1 MTTGALLELK
11 DIHKSFG
18 PKKVLQ
24 GVNLDVAPG
33 KSLVVL
39 GGSGSGK
46 SVMLKNALG
55 LMTPDAGQ
63 ILFDGDDVTHDQGK
77 TREAMRARIGMLFQ
91 SAALF
96 DSLTVWE
103 NIAFRLLNS
112 DGMKRKDAKERAIET
127 LKQVRLGSDVADLT
141 PAEISGGM
149 QKRVGLARAIVSK
162 PELIFF
168 DEPTTGLDPITA
180 DAINDLIVEQT
191 KALGAAAI
199 SITHDMASAR
209 KIADEIAMLFEGQI
223 IWRGPA
229 SQIDESG
236 NAHVDQFVH
245 GRADGPIQP
254 ALWRS
259 LPRSA
264 RGQSHPRLHWLDVH
278 FQAMCRAHRPAY
290 RSAYRASDPPNRENM
305 IRKSRRRH

>member
-1 MTTGALLELK
+1 MSTGALLELR
-11 DIHKSFG
+11 DVHKSFG
-18 PKKVLQ
+18 PKQVLK

-55 LMTPDAGQ
+55 LMTPNKGQ
-63 ILFDGDDVTHDQGK
+63 ILFGGEDVTHDQGK

-103 NIAFRLLNS
+103 NIAFRLLNA
-112 DGMKRKDAKERAIET
+112 DGMKRKEAKERAIET

-162 PELIFF
+162 PDLIFF

-180 DAINDLIVEQT
+180 DAINNLIVEQT
-191 KALGAAAI
+191 KALGAAAV

-209 KIADEIAMLFEGQI
+209 KIADEIAMLFEGVI

-229 SQIDESG
+229 SEIDSSG

-254 ALWRS
+254 AL
-259 LPRSA
+259 
-264 RGQSHPRLHWLDVH
+264 
-278 FQAMCRAHRPAY
+278 
-290 RSAYRASDPPNRENM
+290 
-305 IRKSRRRH
+305 

>member
-1 MTTGALLELK
+1 MSTQPLLELK
-11 DIHKSFG
+11 DVHKSFG
-18 PKKVLQ
+18 PKQVLQ
-24 GVNLDVAPG
+24 GVNIDVAPG

-55 LMTPDAGQ
+55 LMTPNEGQ
-63 ILFDGDDVTHDQGK
+63 ILFDGEDVTHDQGK

-103 NIAFRLLNS
+103 NIAFRLLNA
-112 DGMKRKDAKERAIET
+112 DGVKRKEAKERAIET

-149 QKRVGLARAIVSK
+149 QKRVGLARAIVSR

-209 KIADEIAMLFEGQI
+209 KIADEIAMLFEGKI

-229 SQIDESG
+229 SQIDDSG
-236 NAHVDQFVH
+236 NDHVDQFVH
-245 GRADGPIQP
+245 GRAEGPIQP
-254 ALWRS
+254 S
-259 LPRSA
+259 L
-264 RGQSHPRLHWLDVH
+264 
-278 FQAMCRAHRPAY
+278 
-290 RSAYRASDPPNRENM
+290 
-305 IRKSRRRH
+305 

>member
-1 MTTGALLELK
+1 MSTNALLELK
-11 DIHKSFG
+11 EVHKSFG
-18 PKKVLQ
+18 PKHVLK
-24 GVNLDVAPG
+24 GVNVDVAPG
-33 KSLVVL
+33 RSLVIL

-55 LMTPDAGQ
+55 LMTPNEGQ
-63 ILFDGDDVTHDQGK
+63 ILFNGEDVTHDQGK

-103 NIAFRLLNS
+103 NIAFRLLNA
-112 DGMKRKDAKERAIET
+112 DGMKRKEAKERAIET

-162 PELIFF
+162 PDLIFF

-209 KIADEIAMLFEGQI
+209 KIADEIAMLFEGKI

-229 SQIDESG
+229 SQIDNSG
-236 NAHVDQFVH
+236 NNYVDQFVH
-245 GRADGPIQP
+245 GRAEGPIQP
-254 ALWRS
+254 AL
-259 LPRSA
+259 
-264 RGQSHPRLHWLDVH
+264 
-278 FQAMCRAHRPAY
+278 
-290 RSAYRASDPPNRENM
+290 
-305 IRKSRRRH
+305 

>member
-1 MTTGALLELK
+1 MSNGPLLELK
-11 DIHKSFG
+11 NVHKSFG
-18 PKKVLQ
+18 PKQVLK
-24 GVNLDVAPG
+24 GVNLDVSPG

-55 LMTPDAGQ
+55 LMTPDQGQ

-91 SAALF
+91 SGALF

-112 DGMKRKDAKERAIET
+112 DGLKRKDAKERAVES

-209 KIADEIAMLFEGQI
+209 KIADEIAMLFEGKI

-229 SQIDESG
+229 SEIDHSG
-236 NAHVDQFVH
+236 NAHVDQFVN

-254 ALWRS
+254 AL
-259 LPRSA
+259 
-264 RGQSHPRLHWLDVH
+264 
-278 FQAMCRAHRPAY
+278 
-290 RSAYRASDPPNRENM
+290 
-305 IRKSRRRH
+305 

>member
-1 MTTGALLELK
+1 MSAHPLLELSGVV
-11 DIHKSFG
+11 KSFG
-18 PKKVLQ
+18 SNHVLK
-24 GVNLDVAPG
+24 GVDIDVEAG

-55 LMTPDAGQ
+55 LMTPDKGH
-63 ILFDGDDVTHDQGK
+63 ILFDGENVTHDQGK

-103 NIAFRLLNS
+103 NVAFRLLNA
-112 DGMKRKDAKERAIET
+112 DGMKRSDAKERAIDT
-127 LKQVRLGSDVADLT
+127 LKQVRLGSDVANRT

-162 PELIFF
+162 PDLIFF

-180 DAINDLIVEQT
+180 DAINDLILEQT
-191 KALGAAAI
+191 KALGAAAV

-209 KIADEIAMLFEGQI
+209 KIADEIAFLFEGKI

-229 SQIDESG
+229 GTIDDSG
-236 NAHVDQFVH
+236 NEYVDQFVH
-245 GRADGPIQP
+245 GRAEGPIQP
-254 ALWRS
+254 AL
-259 LPRSA
+259 
-264 RGQSHPRLHWLDVH
+264 
-278 FQAMCRAHRPAY
+278 
-290 RSAYRASDPPNRENM
+290 
-305 IRKSRRRH
+305 

>member
-1 MTTGALLELK
+1 MTQPILALQGL
-11 DIHKSFG
+11 HKSFG
-18 PKKVLQ
+18 PKSVLR
-24 GVNLDVAPG
+24 GVNIDVAPG
-33 KSLVVL
+33 QSLVIL

-55 LMTPDAGQ
+55 LMTPDAGT
-63 ILFDGDDVTHDQGK
+63 ILFDGEDVTHDQGK

-103 NIAFRLLNS
+103 NVAFRLLNS
-112 DGMKRKDAKERAIET
+112 DGVCRAEARDRAIET
-127 LKQVRLGSDVADLT
+127 LKQVRLGTDVADLR

-149 QKRVGLARAIVSK
+149 QKRVGLARAIITK
-162 PELIFF
+162 PDLIFF

-191 KALGAAAI
+191 KALGAAAV

-209 KIADEIAMLFEGQI
+209 KIADEIAMLFEGKI

-229 SQIDESG
+229 SAIDQSG
-236 NAHVDQFVH
+236 NDHVDQFVH
-245 GRADGPIQP
+245 GRAQGPIQP
-254 ALWRS
+254 AL
-259 LPRSA
+259 
-264 RGQSHPRLHWLDVH
+264 
-278 FQAMCRAHRPAY
+278 
-290 RSAYRASDPPNRENM
+290 
-305 IRKSRRRH
+305 